1 MICARTWPRFSFVRL
16 ALRALYLVMVAGALY
31 AVCAAAVA
39 FAIGEWEAAVQSFF
53 FGAIV
58 LLAFWWLPR
67 RAVRRRLRAG

>member
-1 MICARTWPRFSFVRL
+1 MI
-16 ALRALYLVMVAGALY
+16 AGALY

-39 FAIGEWEAAVQSFF
+39 LAIGEWEWAIISFF
-53 FGAIV
+53 NGAII